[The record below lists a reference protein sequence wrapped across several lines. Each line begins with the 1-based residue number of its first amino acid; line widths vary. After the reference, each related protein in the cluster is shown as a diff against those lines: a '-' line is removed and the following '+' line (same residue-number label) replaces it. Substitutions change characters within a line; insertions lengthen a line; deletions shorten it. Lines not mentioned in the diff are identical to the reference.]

1 MIPMYYHALDFS
13 GGSDWMRQDHFLR
26 AIGA

>member
-1 MIPMYYHALDFS
+1 MVPMYYHALDFS
-13 GGSDWMRQDHFLR
+13 GGSDWRRQDHFLR